1 MATFA
6 KRGSRWQAQI
16 FVNGIRRCKTFA
28 RKDEA
33 RAWAAEAEIEIRSG
47 RVASTAGMTVAE
59 MFTRYADEVSE
70 TKRGARW
77 ERIRLEAIGR
87 EEFARMRADS
97 ITPEILGQWR
107 DRRLTQVSPGTVLRE
122 IGLLTAVFEH
132 ARREW
137 RAVTVNPTRDVRKP
151 KQPQHRERLISDDE
165 AAAICRALDYDGGPG
180 YTVRQRIGA
189 MFMLALETAMRAGE
203 INGLRWDRVDTKRRV
218 ARLTLTKNGDGRE
231 VPLSARAAE
240 IIEAQRGADP
250 VRVFPVNPGSRDT
263 LFRLACK
270 EAGLEDIHFHDTRA
284 TACTRLAANP
294 KIDVLKLAR
303 ILGHRDISSLRHYYR
318 QTAEDLAKE
327 L

>member
-1 MATFA
+1 MASFA
-6 KRGSRWQAQI
+6 KRGARWQAQV
-16 FVNGIRRCKTFA
+16 FANGVRRCKTFA

-33 RAWAAEAEIEIRSG
+33 RAWAAQTEIEIRSG
-47 RVASTAGMTVAE
+47 RVISTDGLTCADLFA
-59 MFTRYADEVSE
+59 RYAEDVSE

-77 ERIRLEAIGR
+77 ERIRLDAIAR
-87 EEFARMRADS
+87 EDFARMRADS
-97 ITPEILGQWR
+97 ITPEIIGQWR
-107 DRRLTQVSPGTVLRE
+107 DRRLTEVSPGTVLRE
-122 IGLLTAVFEH
+122 MGLLTAVFEH

-137 RAVTVNPTRDVRKP
+137 RAIAVNPIRDVRKP

-165 AAAICRALDYDGGPG
+165 AAAICRALGYDGGPG

-203 INGLRWDRVDTKRRV
+203 INALRWDGVDTKRRV
-218 ARLTLTKNGDGRE
+218 ARLALTKNGDGRE
-231 VPLSARAAE
+231 VPLSKRAAE

-250 VRVFPVNPGSRDT
+250 AKVFPVNPGSRDT
-263 LFRLACK
+263 LFRIACK

-284 TACTRLAANP
+284 TACTRLAT
-294 KIDVLKLAR
+294 KLDVLELAR

-318 QTAEDLAKE
+318 QTAEELAKK